1 MNIITNYISNSNL
14 DIKII
19 NQKNEGAAGARQTAF
34 NNSQSPYIV
43 FLDSDDYVDPNYLEV
58 LIRTIEETKTNICI
72 SRICYHPTHFPL
84 IGVKNANIKGT
95 YDLLYDKEMLPI
107 MQCITTAK
115 IYKRENDNN

>member
-1 MNIITNYISNSNL
+1 MNILTNYISDSNL

-19 NQKNEGAAGARQTAF
+19 NQRNKRAAGARQTAF

-72 SRICYHPTHFPL
+72 SRICYHPTHFSL
-84 IGVKNANIKGT
+84 IGIKNANIKGT
-95 YDLLYDKEMLPI
+95 YDLLYDK
-107 MQCITTAK
+107 K
-115 IYKRENDNN
+115 FIYTYS